1 MNYPFWVFD
10 WNRVKDYQEQYPLTK
25 EIFKYP
31 LSLWYGNRS
40 AKPIKGLQ
48 KSLQRLFKRSGD
60 KLPVLVVY
68 NMPNRDIGQYSKGG
82 AKTQEEYLQF
92 VKDFAFGLGEHAP
105 IVIFEPDAIPHLTHL
120 SKAEATDRIQLIK
133 KALAILT
140 ETNAIVYVDV
150 GHSNWLSP
158 EEVAQYL
165 NKVTNPKVRGFSVNV
180 SNYRTTLESCKWA
193 NKICELRINDYYVV
207 DTSRNGN
214 GPHGN
219 EWCNPPGRAL
229 GTPPTCDT
237 GLEKCDAYLWIK
249 IPGESDGKGNG
260 GPRAGRMWGEMGE
273 QLVRNTKWI
282 KTSL

>member
-10 WNRVKDYQEQYPLTK
+10 WNRVKDYQDEYPLTK

-40 AKPIKGLQ
+40 AKPIKNLD
-48 KSLQRLFKRSGD
+48 KSLRRLFKRSGN
-60 KLPVLVVY
+60 KMPVLVIY

-82 AKTQEEYLQF
+82 AKTQNEYLGFIQ
-92 VKDFAFGLGEHAP
+92 DFTNGIGNNSP

-120 SKAEATDRIQLIK
+120 NKKEANNRIELIK
-133 KALAILT
+133 KALNILT
-140 ETNAIVYVDV
+140 TSNAIVYIDV
-150 GHSNWLSP
+150 GHSNWLTP
-158 EEVAQYL
+158 EDVSKYL
-165 NKVTNPKVRGFSVNV
+165 QKVTNTRVRGFSVNV
-180 SNYRTTLESCKWA
+180 SNYRTTQESIKWA
-193 NKICELRINDYYVV
+193 NKICELRENDFYVV

-229 GTPPTCDT
+229 GKPPTCDT
-237 GLEKCDAYLWIK
+237 GEEKCDAFLWIK

-260 GPRAGRMWGEMGE
+260 GPRAGRFWPEMGTE
-273 QLVRNTKWI
+273 LIRKSND
-282 KTSL
+282 